1 MKNSDEVIGERKL
14 HKIANKHK
22 FLITHNGDSGTGKL
36 HALLDLLS
44 KTILLTPF
52 IITHRIHMKLSMKP
66 INQSINTSLI
76 KEKVQLKN
84 MLMIKIISMNIQVT
98 SRMHSMILKIAT
110 LTQIFK

>member
-1 MKNSDEVIGERKL
+1 
-14 HKIANKHK
+14 
-22 FLITHNGDSGTGKL
+22 
-36 HALLDLLS
+36 
-44 KTILLTPF
+44 
-52 IITHRIHMKLSMKP
+52 MKLSMKP